1 MEQNIKSNF
10 LGLLYRQ
17 KNLKRWQ
24 LNYVSQEENLLEHAA
39 TVAYIA
45 HCLSLIANKNGKH
58 VNTEKIVIAALY
70 HDIEEVIT
78 GDIPTPTK
86 YQSEEMSA
94 AYQSIAKNAQKKIE
108 GMIPEEYQENIVHFF
123 EHNLSGDDLIILK
136 AADKLAAYIKAVIE
150 VERGNTDFKSVKD
163 NCEANLRNLNLP
175 EVNQFINIYL
185 SAITKNLDELIE
197 R

>member
-1 MEQNIKSNF
+1 MKSNL

-45 HCLSLIANKNGKH
+45 HLLALIANDSGKN
-58 VNTEKIVIAALY
+58 VDTCKIVIASLY

-86 YQSEEMSA
+86 YQSPEMTK
-94 AYQSIAKNAQKKIE
+94 AYTSIAKNAQKSIE
-108 GMIPEEYQENIVHFF
+108 DMVPSEYKSELCSYF
-123 EHNLSGDDLIILK
+123 EHNLSEEEHIFVK
-136 AADKLAAYIKAVIE
+136 AADKLAAYIKATIE
-150 VERGNTDFKSVKD
+150 VERGNRDFISAKE
-163 NCEANLRNLNLP
+163 NCESVVRNLNLP
-175 EVNQFINIYL
+175 EVNKFLDIYFGGL
-185 SAITKNLDELIE
+185 TKNLDELIE